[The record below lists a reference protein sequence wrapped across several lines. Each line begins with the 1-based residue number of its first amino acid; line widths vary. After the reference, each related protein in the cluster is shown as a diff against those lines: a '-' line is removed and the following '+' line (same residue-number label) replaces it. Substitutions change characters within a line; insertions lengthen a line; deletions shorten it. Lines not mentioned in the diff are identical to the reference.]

1 MIQIVGAS
9 SLKRLFEFCQSNK
22 LDLRKHITAI
32 SGLSLNPH
40 AKSKLKNLKF
50 LCTQGYLH
58 PKKLLIWH
66 DIINNSLNAHRSNN
80 FRANTVSNLCTTLLQ
95 LKNHITAIV
104 YCQRGGLPNI
114 YEELTNTGIL
124 VLHVQKHLLS
134 PRKKK
139 NCSVLKEF
147 ASLHPSRSVELN
159 ILITLWR
166 YQYQLSALLKTRRSQ
181 KKKPSKKNRRSQQNK
196 RSAVL

>member
-9 SLKRLFEFCQSNK
+9 SLKRRFEFCQSNK
-22 LDLRKHITAI
+22 VDLRKHITAI

-58 PKKLLIWH
+58 HKKLLTWH

-95 LKNHITAIV
+95 LKDHITAIV

-114 YEELTNTGIL
+114 YKELTITGSL

-147 ASLHPSRSVELN
+147 TSLHPSRSVELN

-181 KKKPSKKNRRSQQNK
+181 KKKLSKKNRRSQQNK